1 MNLINKTALKPV
13 QNSEIQIVRA
23 VCPHDCPDTCAMLIT
38 VENGV
43 ATKVQGNPDHPPTHG
58 ALCNKV
64 SRYTERTYHSE
75 RLTVPQKRIGKKG
88 EGRFVP
94 ISWSQAI
101 SEISAKLMA
110 IAANRPEAILPY
122 SYAGTMG
129 YVQGEGMAQRFFHRL
144 GASQLDRTICS
155 SAGGAALSHTLG
167 GKVGMDVENFVDSK
181 LIIIWGS
188 NSITSNLHFWTFA
201 QEAKRRGAK
210 LIAIDPYQSDTAL
223 KCHQHIAILP
233 GTDSALAL
241 GIAQQIVV
249 NGWLDKDYVQR
260 HTLGFYQMGET
271 ESFVDRVS
279 TYTPEVVADI
289 CGISADVVRQLAF
302 EYAHTPPAAIRL
314 NYGLQ
319 RTHGGGNAVRAI
331 VSLPALIGAWRHAA
345 GGALLSASGHHPETL
360 ERLIR
365 PDLVPTYPVMPRI
378 INMSSIGDALLSAHP
393 AIEAVVVYNSNPLA
407 VAPESG
413 KVKEG
418 FAREDL
424 FTVVLE
430 HFQTDTADYADYLLP
445 ATTQLEHFDLHKTY
459 GHRYLM
465 LNTPAIAPVGE
476 SKSNSEIFRLL
487 AAACGF
493 TENALQVSDE
503 QIAED
508 ALNWDDPRLAGSSLS
523 SLKNIGWVK
532 LEIAEA
538 PFADGHFPTA
548 SGKCEFYSQSLKDLG
563 QDPLP
568 SFVAPHES
576 PRSAPALAEKYP
588 LMMISPPARN
598 FMNSTFVNVAS
609 LAKAEKYPK
618 VEVHSADAA
627 ARGLRQGSMVR
638 MFNDRG
644 SILLTVNVS
653 DRIRQ
658 GVVVGWGIWWHKFS
672 PEFKSINTLTGQQ
685 LTDMGRGPTFYDCLV
700 EVVAA

>member
-1 MNLINKTALKPV
+1 MRIIEKPSIV
-13 QNSEIQIVRA
+13 PIELQDVKVVRA
-23 VCPHDCPDTCAMLIT
+23 VCPHDCPDTCAMLVT

-43 ATKVQGNPDHPPTHG
+43 ATKVHGNPDHPPTHG

-64 SRYTERTYHSE
+64 SRYTERTYHPD
-75 RLTVPQKRIGKKG
+75 RLTVPMRRVGKKG
-88 EGRFVP
+88 EGRFEP
-94 ISWSQAI
+94 ISWPQAI
-101 SEISAKLMA
+101 SDIAAKLTA
-110 IAANRPEAILPY
+110 IAAKRPEAILPY

-129 YVQGEGMAQRFFHRL
+129 YVQSEGMAQRFFHKL

-155 SAGGAALSHTLG
+155 SAGGTALAHTLG
-167 GKVGMDVENFVDSK
+167 AKVGMDVENFVDSK

-223 KCHQHIAILP
+223 KCHQHIAVLP

-241 GIAQQIVV
+241 GIAQQMIA
-249 NGWLDKDYVQR
+249 NQWLDTEYVQN
-260 HTLGFYQMGET
+260 HCLGFDGPDG
-271 ESFVDRVS
+271 FAARAL
-279 TYTPEVVADI
+279 TYTPDVVAEI

-302 EYAHTPPAAIRL
+302 DYAHTPPAAIRL

-319 RTHGGGNAVRAI
+319 RTRGGGNAVRAI
-331 VSLPALIGAWRHAA
+331 VSLPALIGAWRHPA
-345 GGALLSASGHHPETL
+345 GGALLSASGHHPETP

-365 PDLVPTYPVMPRI
+365 PDLVPTFPVMPRV
-378 INMSSIGDALLSAHP
+378 INMSSIGDALLGADP

-407 VAPESG
+407 VAPDSS

-476 SKSNSEIFRLL
+476 SKPNSEIFRLL
-487 AAACGF
+487 AKACGF
-493 TENALQVSDE
+493 TDEALSASDE
-503 QIAED
+503 QIATD
-508 ALNWDDPRLAGSSLS
+508 AMQWNDPRLQGVSLDQ
-523 SLKNIGWVK
+523 LKAEGWAK
-532 LEIAEA
+532 LKIADA
-538 PFADGHFPTA
+538 PYAHGNFPTA
-548 SGKCEFYSQSLKDLG
+548 SGKCEFYSQSLRSSG

-568 SFVAPHES
+568 SFVAPYES
-576 PRSAPALAEKYP
+576 PRSAPELAKQYP

-609 LAKAEKYPK
+609 LSKSEKYPK
-618 VEVHSADAA
+618 VEIHPADAA
-627 ARGLRQGSMVR
+627 ARGVTQGAMVR
-638 MFNDRG
+638 MFNGRG
-644 SILLTVNVS
+644 SILLTANVS

-658 GVVVGWGIWWHKFS
+658 GVVVAWGIWWHKLS

-700 EVVAA
+700 EVATA

>member
-1 MNLINKTALKPV
+1 MKIIENPSLETTPTSKVKV
-13 QNSEIQIVRA
+13 VRA
-23 VCPHDCPDTCAMLIT
+23 VCPHDCPDTCAMLVT
-38 VENGV
+38 VENGI

-64 SRYTERTYHSE
+64 SRYIERTYHPD
-75 RLTVPQKRIGKKG
+75 RLTVPMRRIGKKG
-88 EGRFVP
+88 EGRFEP
-94 ISWSQAI
+94 ITWPQAI
-101 SEISAKLMA
+101 SEISAKLIS
-110 IAANRPEAILPY
+110 IASKRPEAILPY

-129 YVQGEGMAQRFFHRL
+129 YVQGEGMAQRFFHKL

-155 SAGGAALSHTLG
+155 SAGGTALAHTLG
-167 GKVGMDVENFVDSK
+167 AKVGMDVENFVDSK

-210 LIAIDPYQSDTAL
+210 LIAIDPYKSDTAL
-223 KCHQHIAILP
+223 KCHEHIALLP

-241 GIAQQIVV
+241 GIAQQIIV
-249 NGWLDKDYVQR
+249 NNWLDADYVQK
-260 HTLGFYQMGET
+260 HTLGFDGHDGLEG
-271 ESFVDRVS
+271 FANRVS

-289 CGISADVVRQLAF
+289 CGISADVIRKLAYD
-302 EYAHTPPAAIRL
+302 YAHTPPAAIRL

-331 VSLPALIGAWRHAA
+331 VSLPALIGAWRLPA
-345 GGALLSASGHHPETL
+345 GGALLSASGHHPETAD
-360 ERLIR
+360 RLIR
-365 PDLVPTYPVMPRI
+365 PDLVATFPVMPRV
-378 INMSSIGDALLSAHP
+378 INMSSIGDALLSADP

-407 VAPESG
+407 VAPDSS

-476 SKSNSEIFRLL
+476 SKPNSEIFRLL
-487 AAACGF
+487 ASACGF
-493 TENALQVSDE
+493 TDKALTASDE
-503 QIAED
+503 QIAAD
-508 ALNWDDPRLAGSSLS
+508 AMQWDDPRLEGTSLAQ
-523 SLKNIGWVK
+523 LKAEGWAK
-532 LEIAEA
+532 LKIADA
-538 PFADGHFPTA
+538 PFANGNFPTV
-548 SGKCEFYSQSLKDLG
+548 SGKCEFFSQNLKNLG

-568 SFVAPHES
+568 SFVAPYES
-576 PRSAPALAEKYP
+576 PRSAPALAKQYP

-609 LAKAEKYPK
+609 LAKSEKHPK
-618 VEVHSADAA
+618 VEIHPADAS
-627 ARGLRQGSMVR
+627 ARGITQGAMVR
-638 MFNDRG
+638 MFNGRG
-644 SILLTVNVS
+644 SILLIANIS

-658 GVVVGWGIWWHKFS
+658 GVVVGWGIWWHKLS

-700 EVVAA
+700 EVATA